1 MKSEVKQIKERICR
15 KILQSFENRF
25 QTDDFTDATKIFYT
39 QNWPSDFVQKMSY
52 GVNELKFLYN
62 HFCMGFSDQKM

>member
-1 MKSEVKQIKERICR
+1 MKGEVKEIKERICQ

-25 QTDDFTDATKIFYT
+25 QTDDFTEATKIFYT